1 MKLKLMIAVA
11 VMAALPLCAQAQQSK
26 PSQMQQPKASK
37 ATNADAQRVVK
48 LISADKAK
56 TQAYCDMAKL
66 GDQIAQSEE
75 KKDNKTAE
83 ALMQKAD
90 ALAQKIGPEYAALM
104 EGLGDLDEKSKEGQA
119 IGATLEGLDKLCPK

>member
-11 VMAALPLCAQAQQSK
+11 VMAALPLCAQAQQPK
-26 PSQMQQPKASK
+26 APQMQQGAAKK
-37 ATNADAQRVVK
+37 ATNADAQRLVK
-48 LISADKAK
+48 IISADKAK

-66 GDQIAQSEE
+66 GDQIAQAEE

-90 ALAQKIGPEYAALM
+90 ALAQKLGPEYAALM
-104 EGLGDLDEKSKEGQA
+104 DGMADFDEKSKEGQA
-119 IGATLEGLDKLCPK
+119 IAATLEGLDKLCPQ

>member
-11 VMAALPLCAQAQQSK
+11 VMAALPLCAQAQQPK
-26 PSQMQQPKASK
+26 APQMQQPKAPK

-48 LISADKAK
+48 LVSGDKAK
-56 TQAYCDMAKL
+56 MQAYCDMAKL
-66 GDQIAQSEE
+66 GDQIAQAEE

-90 ALAQKIGPEYAALM
+90 ALGQKIGPEYAALM
-104 EGLGDLDEKSKEGQA
+104 ESLGDFDEKSKEGQA
-119 IGATLEGLDKLCPK
+119 IVATLEGLDKLCPQ